1 MVGKI
6 SIHNVVPFKL
16 FKFMR
21 RMDADY
27 EAAYMAAVDMRN
39 ISPDA
44 LEAARSQGIDPLETE
59 ERMYGFMEE
68 IESRRERIY
77 ALIQHFNE
85 HPEEVDE
92 FVMEGLIEGANFED
106 GRHTG

>member
-6 SIHNVVPFKL
+6 SILNVVPMKL
-16 FKFMR
+16 FQFMR
-21 RMDADY
+21 RMDHDY
-27 EAAYMAAVDMRN
+27 EAAYMAAVDMKH

-44 LEAARSQGIDPLETE
+44 MDLAKSQGIDPLETE

-77 ALIQHFNE
+77 ALIQHLNE
-85 HPEEVDE
+85 NTDQIDEV
-92 FVMEGLIEGANFED
+92 VMEGLIHGSQF
-106 GRHTG
+106 